1 MATSSTKEVMPF
13 ELGRD
18 KNGRPVTHTSEINH
32 GDEPLDQSIGG
43 RDIKVN
49 GNSSSIE
56 SKVNAIINCLV
67 TLIQNVPFHSGTPYD
82 IPQQLLSDLSLLRIG
97 DASSPT
103 SALCGSAICG
113 QAICGN
119 S

>member
-18 KNGRPVTHTSEINH
+18 RNGRPVTHTSEINH

-43 RDIKVN
+43 RDTKVN

-56 SKVNAIINCLV
+56 AKVNALISVAI
-67 TLIQNVPFHSGTPYD
+67 TIIQNVVWWEGVPYD
-82 IPQQLLSDLSLLRIG
+82 IPQQLLSELNLLRIG
-97 DASSPT
+97 NASQTT
-103 SALCGSAICG
+103 SVCGQAICG

>member
-13 ELGRD
+13 ELGRAG
-18 KNGRPVTHTSEINH
+18 NGRPVTHTSEINH

-43 RDIKVN
+43 RDTKVN

-67 TLIQNVPFHSGTPYD
+67 TLIQNVPFYSGVPYD
-82 IPQQLLSDLSLLRIG
+82 IPQQLLSELNLLRIG
-97 DASSPT
+97 NT
-103 SALCGSAICG
+103 SQTTSVCGQAICG

>member
-1 MATSSTKEVMPF
+1 MAEAVESLPF
-13 ELGRD
+13 KLT
-18 KNGRPVTHTSEINH
+18 RPNPNTGVTDASEIDF

-43 RDIKVN
+43 RDTKVN
-49 GNSSSIE
+49 GNSSFIE

-67 TLIQNVPFHSGTPYD
+67 WIIQNVPFVSGVPYD
-82 IPQQLLSDLSLLRIG
+82 IPQQLLSELNLLRIG
-97 DASSPT
+97 NT
-103 SALCGSAICG
+103 SQTTSVCGQAICG